1 MPEAPRPA
9 DAFEDL
15 SFDGDQV
22 FSTQPLS
29 SRPSPVPAGDI
40 VEFGEAAYLAA
51 YPDAAAAVRA
61 GEATSASD
69 HYARTGQSH
78 HLLQSPRYR
87 RALSG
92 GMVEHAGNAA
102 LPFRIDTA
110 AVSANGTVFV
120 VGWCDDR
127 TSPLLSVSVVQDGE
141 GWNTRGVARCRRL
154 DVEAHLDA
162 PDHLFGF
169 WAVHRLGCFDGHIR
183 GGQQRGMSLRA
194 RMADGRV
201 VEADLQ
207 PRLMSDE
214 ALRERV
220 LTYFAGLAYLGNPAV
235 ESFQQLD
242 TGAGTAMIGLN
253 RAVSSTIARA
263 AHVERFGPGRSRFAA
278 SFIVCLFGKVEFF
291 FVQQA
296 LFVTGAGVADVEFI
310 YVLNSPELAEALQKE
325 ARNAAHIYGLSVT
338 LVTLPG
344 NAGFSAANNAAARHA
359 RSDRLVFMNP
369 DVFPR
374 DDGWAVRHAAILAGA
389 PREGTALFGVPLF
402 YDDGSLMHGGMCFEV
417 DQGLLVRPEGITAAG
432 LIRVEHLGKGAP
444 AWSTTYSRPRPVP
457 AVTGAFIS
465 ADRAWFELL
474 GGFTEDYVFGHYED
488 ADLAMKSLQ
497 AGVPTWLQDLPM
509 WHLEGK
515 GSSRRPVHEGG
526 SMVNRWVFT
535 RRWGGLIEASL
546 SGRTPVHPL
555 LNGTPGHVAR
565 ARRPNRRAGS

>member
-1 MPEAPRPA
+1 MPEAPLPA
-9 DAFEDL
+9 DAFEGL
-15 SFDGDQV
+15 SFDSDHTSLPCHG
-22 FSTQPLS
+22 
-29 SRPSPVPAGDI
+29 PAQADGT

-51 YPDAAAAVRA
+51 YPDAAAAVQA
-61 GEATSASD
+61 GEAASASD
-69 HYARTGQSH
+69 HYARTGQSRR
-78 HLLQSPRYR
+78 LLQSPPYR

-92 GMVEHAGNAA
+92 GMVEQAGRSA
-102 LPFRIDTA
+102 LPFHIDMS
-110 AVSANGTVFV
+110 AVSANGTVFI

-127 TSPLLSVSVVQDGE
+127 ASPLLSVSVVQDEE
-141 GWNTRGVARCRRL
+141 GWNTRGIARCRRR
-154 DVEAHLDA
+154 DAEALLDA
-162 PDHLFGF
+162 PGHLFGF

-183 GGQQRGMSLRA
+183 GGQGRMALRA

-207 PRLMSDE
+207 PRLVSDE
-214 ALRERV
+214 KLREVV
-220 LTYFAGLAYLGNPAV
+220 LEHFAGLDYLGNPAM
-235 ESFQQLD
+235 SAFQQLD
-242 TGAGTAMIGLN
+242 TGAGAAMVGLN
-253 RAVSSTIARA
+253 RSVSSAIARA
-263 AHVERFGPGRSRFAA
+263 AHVERFGPGRPRFAA

-296 LFVTGAGVADVEFI
+296 LFATGAGVADVEFI
-310 YVLNSPELAEALQKE
+310 YVLNSPDLAEALQKE
-325 ARNAAHIYGLSVT
+325 ARIAARIHGLSVT

-359 RSDRLVFMNP
+359 RSDRVVFMNP

-374 DDGWAVRHAAILAGA
+374 DDGWAARHAAILAGA
-389 PREGTALFGVPLF
+389 PRDGTALFGVPLF

-417 DQGLLVRPEGITAAG
+417 DQGLLVQPEGITAAG

-444 AWSTTYSRPRPVP
+444 AWSATYARPRPVP

-465 ADRAWFELL
+465 ADRGWFDLL

-515 GSSRRPVHEGG
+515 GSTRRPVHEGG
-526 SMVNRWVFT
+526 ALVNRWLFT

-546 SGRTPVHPL
+546 TGRTPAHPL
-555 LNGTPGHVAR
+555 LNGKPGRVVRAKR
-565 ARRPNRRAGS
+565 ARRAGP

>member
-1 MPEAPRPA
+1 MPEAPFPA
-9 DAFEDL
+9 DAFEGL
-15 SFDGDQV
+15 SFDGDQA
-22 FSTQPLS
+22 FPPRHGPAQ
-29 SRPSPVPAGDI
+29 AGDI

-51 YPDAAAAVRA
+51 YPDAVAAIQA
-61 GEATSASD
+61 GEAASASD
-69 HYARTGQSH
+69 HFARTGQSR
-78 HLLQSPRYR
+78 HLLQSLPYR

-92 GMVEHAGNAA
+92 GMLEQARRSGLAFH
-102 LPFRIDTA
+102 IDMS
-110 AVSANGTVFV
+110 AVSANGTVFI

-127 TSPLLSVSVVQDGE
+127 ASPLLSLSVVQDEE
-141 GWNTRGVARCRRL
+141 GWNTRGVARCRRA
-154 DVEAHLDA
+154 DAEAALQA
-162 PDHLFGF
+162 SGHLFGF
-169 WAVHRLGCFDGHIR
+169 WAVHRLGCSDGHVR
-183 GGQQRGMSLRA
+183 GRQESMTLLA
-194 RMADGRV
+194 RMADGRI
-201 VEADLQ
+201 VEAELS
-207 PRLMSDE
+207 PRLVSDE
-214 ALRERV
+214 ALREIV
-220 LTYFAGLAYLGNPAV
+220 LQYFAGLAYLGHPAMSAF
-235 ESFQQLD
+235 EQLD
-242 TGAGTAMIGLN
+242 TGAGTAVVGLN
-253 RAVSSTIARA
+253 RAVSSAIAGA

-291 FVQQA
+291 FVQQT
-296 LFVTGAGVADVEFI
+296 LFATGIGVADIEFI

-369 DVFPR
+369 DVLPR

-389 PREGTALFGVPLF
+389 PRHETALFGVPLF
-402 YDDGSLMHGGMCFEV
+402 YDDGSLMHGGMCFEI

-444 AWSTTYSRPRPVP
+444 AWSTTYTRPRPVP

-497 AGVPTWLQDLPM
+497 AGAPAWLQDLPM

-515 GSSRRPVHEGG
+515 GSTRRPVHEGG
-526 SMVNRWVFT
+526 ALVNRWLFT

-546 SGRTPVHPL
+546 SGRTPAHPL
-555 LNGTPGHVAR
+555 LNGKRGRVVRP
-565 ARRPNRRAGS
+565 RRPLRAAP